1 MKRYSLIIVGLLLLH
16 GTALSSE
23 RFAVSVPTANIRSG
37 PGEKYDILWKVERY
51 YPILILQK
59 SGHWYFFKD
68 FEGDKGWIHDSCI
81 GKISSV
87 ISLKDNCNVRSMPDV
102 GAMILFTVEKGI
114 PFKIIER
121 KGEWIHIEHS
131 DGDKGWIH
139 QSLVW

>member
-51 YPILILQK
+51 YPIFILQK

-87 ISLKDNCNVRSMPDV
+87 ISLKDNCNVRSKPDV